1 MRPSLRFQ
9 SPLNEILPDLFRV
22 CLVFARRKLAFRCHG
37 GNAIAYSVA
46 IPGASEREAR
56 SGVDRSPFER
66 GGMNRARGGFTPRE
80 SARRWVVIAS
90 TTTASAQ

>member
-1 MRPSLRFQ
+1 MRPSLRFL

-37 GNAIAYSVA
+37 GAIAYSVA
-46 IPGASEREAR
+46 GAREREAR

-66 GGMNRARGGFTPRE
+66 GGVNRTRGGLRRE
-80 SARRWVVIAS
+80 ILLGAGA
-90 TTTASAQ
+90 